1 MNENP
6 TFTLSLT
13 LEETNAVL
21 GSLQELPAKIANPI
35 TQKIREQAEAQ
46 IRKLQEV
53 VQEPEIVT
61 VTD

>member
-1 MNENP
+1 MNQNP

-35 TQKIREQAEAQ
+35 AQKIREQAEAQ
-46 IRKLQEV
+46 IRKLQEA
-53 VQEPEIVT
+53 VQESEIVT
-61 VTD
+61 VTE